1 MRSYIPSLLW
11 RVCSVCCIWFENCA
25 CNCYNGKFSS
35 VCKSSSRRKTSVPD
49 CCASKKSKNIEKSEQ
64 FQCFSF
70 TGEFSPNFDLK
81 NMISTYPQ
89 DFAWK
94 KYNTNSPDFQEFFF
108 LSPYFFYDKFQQC
121 FFYWRFF
128 AKFRPEK
135 I

>member
-1 MRSYIPSLLW
+1 
-11 RVCSVCCIWFENCA
+11 
-25 CNCYNGKFSS
+25 
-35 VCKSSSRRKTSVPD
+35 
-49 CCASKKSKNIEKSEQ
+49 
-64 FQCFSF
+64 
-70 TGEFSPNFDLK
+70 
-81 NMISTYPQ
+81 MISTYPQ

-135 I
+135 NMISTGFFMEKNDPHSPDFEELVFHRHILKN